1 MQLRSYPTSPCI
13 DEPLAGAAVGAAG
26 AVGQAIPNALIA
38 VFILIGAE
46 VMFFAGLIMAFM
58 ILRAGS
64 FAWPPLGQPR
74 LPIAITGMNTVVLLA
89 SGWAIYRSL
98 QSARQR
104 RSETVSRWI
113 GTAILLGLTFLAIQS
128 VEWIRLLAFGLRAS
142 SSLYGATFYTAIGA
156 HAVHVAGGLIA
167 LALVFHS
174 SVTKDFDAKTHSW
187 LEACAFFWFFVVAV
201 WPVLYVF
208 LYLT

>member
-1 MQLRSYPTSPCI
+1 M
-13 DEPLAGAAVGAAG
+13 A
-26 AVGQAIPNALIA
+26 GQAIPNALIA
-38 VFILIGAE
+38 VLILIGAE

-74 LPIAITGMNTVVLLA
+74 LPIAITGFNTLVLVA
-89 SGWAIYRSL
+89 SGWAVYRAL
-98 QSARQR
+98 ESARQR
-104 RSETVSRWI
+104 RLEDVRRWI
-113 GTAILLGLTFLAIQS
+113 GTAILLGLTFLTIQGM
-128 VEWIRLLAFGLRAS
+128 EWIRLLAFGLRAS
-142 SSLYGATFYTAIGA
+142 RSLYGATFYTAIGA

-167 LALVFHS
+167 LALVFYN
-174 SVTKDFDAKTHSW
+174 SVATGFDAATESR
-187 LEACAFFWFFVVAV
+187 LEACAVFWFFVVAV

>member
-1 MQLRSYPTSPCI
+1 LRSYPTSPCI
-13 DEPLAGAAVGAAG
+13 DEPLVGAAAEAAGAA
-26 AVGQAIPNALIA
+26 GQAVPNALIA
-38 VFILIGAE
+38 VLILIGAE

-64 FAWPPLGQPR
+64 FAWPPPGQPR
-74 LPIAITGMNTVVLLA
+74 LPIAITGINTLVLLA
-89 SGWAIYRSL
+89 SGWAVHRALES
-98 QSARQR
+98 SRQR
-104 RSETVSRWI
+104 RQEMISRWI
-113 GTAILLGLTFLAIQS
+113 GTAILLGLTFLMIQS

-142 SSLYGATFYTAIGA
+142 RSVYGATFYTAIGA

-167 LALVFHS
+167 LAFAFYS
-174 SVTKDFDAKTHSW
+174 SVTRDFDARTHQR

>member
-1 MQLRSYPTSPCI
+1 LQLRSYPTSPCI
-13 DEPLAGAAVGAAG
+13 DEPLAGAAVGTVGVA
-26 AVGQAIPNALIA
+26 GQAIPNVLVA
-38 VFILIGAE
+38 VLILIGAE

-64 FAWPPLGQPR
+64 FAWPPPGQPR
-74 LPIAITGMNTVVLLA
+74 LPIAITGINTLVLGA
-89 SGWAIYRSL
+89 SGWAVYRAL
-98 QSARQR
+98 DSARQR
-104 RSETVSRWI
+104 RLETVSRWI

-142 SSLYGATFYTAIGA
+142 RSLYGATFYTAIGA

-167 LALVFHS
+167 LALVFYN
-174 SVTKDFDAKTHSW
+174 SVTRGFDAKTHSW

>member
-1 MQLRSYPTSPCI
+1 ML
-13 DEPLAGAAVGAAG
+13 
-26 AVGQAIPNALIA
+26 
-38 VFILIGAE
+38 ILIGAE
-46 VMFFAGLIMAFM
+46 VMFFAGLIMSFM

-64 FAWPPLGQPR
+64 FAWPPPGQPR
-74 LPIAITGMNTVVLLA
+74 LPIAITGINTLVLGA
-89 SGWAIYRSL
+89 SGWAIYRAL
-98 QSARQR
+98 AAARQR
-104 RSETVSRWI
+104 RLEEIPRWI
-113 GTAILLGLTFLAIQS
+113 GTAILLGLTFLTIQG

-142 SSLYGATFYTAIGA
+142 GSVYGATFYTAIGA

-167 LALVFHS
+167 LALVFYN
-174 SVTKDFDAKTHSW
+174 SVTTRFDAGADSR

>member
-1 MQLRSYPTSPCI
+1 ML
-13 DEPLAGAAVGAAG
+13 
-26 AVGQAIPNALIA
+26 
-38 VFILIGAE
+38 ILIGAE

-64 FAWPPLGQPR
+64 FSWPPPGQPR
-74 LPIAITGMNTVVLLA
+74 LPIAITGINTLVLLA
-89 SGWAIYRSL
+89 SGWAVYRAVKSTK
-98 QSARQR
+98 QR
-104 RSETVSRWI
+104 RLENAPRWI
-113 GTAILLGLTFLAIQS
+113 GTAILLGLTFLTIQS

-142 SSLYGATFYTAIGA
+142 RSLYGATFYTAIGA

-167 LALVFHS
+167 LAFVFYK
-174 SVTKDFDAKTHSW
+174 SVSRGFDAKTHSL
-187 LEACAFFWFFVVAV
+187 LEACAFFWLFVVAV